1 MITFRSFQVIKYPAA
16 STQMLLLA
24 IRLRSQNQFYV
35 ESLSRAATAARVL
48 NRAKEKHFA

>member
-35 ESLSRAATAARVL
+35 ESLSRAAARVL